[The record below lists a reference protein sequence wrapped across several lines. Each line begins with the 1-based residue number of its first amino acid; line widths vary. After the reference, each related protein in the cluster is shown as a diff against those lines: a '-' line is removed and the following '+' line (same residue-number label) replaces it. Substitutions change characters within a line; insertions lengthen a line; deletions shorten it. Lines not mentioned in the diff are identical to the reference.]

1 MIDVLRRHAWLVI
14 LAAFLVTSIG
24 LGIRQNFGLMLP
36 AMTADLGIDRQTFA
50 FAMALQNLMWGLF
63 SPPLGALA
71 DKYGSGRMIAFGGLV
86 YGGGLWVMAH
96 AEGTLGLNI
105 GAGLLIGFAQAATG
119 FVVVLAAVARR
130 VSVERRSM
138 ALGIASAGGSFGQL
152 YMAPVS
158 LGLIE
163 GVGWSMALVYLVF
176 LALMMTVLAAALT
189 GRPGET
195 TVETAVPESPSQT
208 LKQAIQEALGDR
220 SFRFLTAG
228 FFVCGFQ
235 VAFLAVHLPAYLQDL
250 GFGPSMGATAI
261 ALIGFFNIIGTW
273 VFGALGGKYPKR
285 FLLSTLYVLRA
296 LVIAIFLMLPPSEI
310 VVMAFASALG
320 LLWLG
325 TVPLTSGL
333 VGQIFGIRYMSTLFG
348 IVFLSHQL
356 GSFLG
361 VWWGGYAFDVSG
373 SYDPVWY
380 ASIAL
385 GLAAGV
391 LHLPIN
397 EQPLRP
403 VPQEA

>member
-1 MIDVLRRHAWLVI
+1 MANILKRHVWLVV

-36 AMTADLGIDRQTFA
+36 AMTADLSLDRQSFA

-86 YGGGLWVMAH
+86 YAGGLWVMAH

-105 GAGLLIGFAQAATG
+105 GTGLLIGFAQAATG
-119 FVVVLAAVARR
+119 FAVVLAVVARH
-130 VSVERRSM
+130 VSLEKRSM

-163 GVGWSMALVYLVF
+163 SFGWSTALVYLVF
-176 LALMMTVLAAALT
+176 LALMMTVLASALT

-195 TVETAVPESPSQT
+195 THLQGPSQT
-208 LKQAIQEALGDR
+208 LKQAVQEALSDR
-220 SFRFLTAG
+220 SFWFLTAG

-250 GFGPSMGATAI
+250 GFGASMGATAI

-273 VFGALGGKYPKR
+273 VFGVLGGKYPKR
-285 FLLSTLYVLRA
+285 FLLSSLYVLRA
-296 LVIAIFLMLPPSEI
+296 LTIAVFLMLPVNEI

-333 VGQIFGIRYMSTLFG
+333 VGQIFGVRYMSTLFG
-348 IVFLSHQL
+348 IVFMSHQL
-356 GSFLG
+356 GSFIG
-361 VWWGGYAFDVSG
+361 VWWGGYVFDVSG
-373 SYDPVWY
+373 SYDQVWY

-385 GLAAGV
+385 GLTAGL

-397 EQPLRP
+397 EQPLNSAAE
-403 VPQEA
+403 QA